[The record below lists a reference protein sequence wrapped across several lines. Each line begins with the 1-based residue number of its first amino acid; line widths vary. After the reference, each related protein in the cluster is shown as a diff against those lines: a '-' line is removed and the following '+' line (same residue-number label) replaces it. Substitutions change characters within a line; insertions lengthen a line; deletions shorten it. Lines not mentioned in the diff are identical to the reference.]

1 MKKIS
6 ALLPLIIIAAV
17 LLGAS
22 AQAAMAQTEP
32 KVTPESGYPPPA
44 TPVQLEEDALEDAY
58 PSELIRPSASA
69 PEAGYVAPTNA
80 PSQPANNTVTVIG
93 EEDSVPTAASASSGQ
108 AVPSVPISQSSLVRN
123 QAILWAGFLITLLI
137 FFTAVYGAMLMYRR
151 RR

>member
-1 MKKIS
+1 MKKTS
-6 ALLPLIIIAAV
+6 ALLPLIIIAAI
-17 LLGAS
+17 LLAAS
-22 AQAAMAQTEP
+22 AQGAMAQTEP
-32 KVTPESGYPPPA
+32 EVTPEGGYPPPA
-44 TPVQLEEDALEDAY
+44 TPVQPEEDTLEEAY
-58 PSELIRPSASA
+58 PSELIRPPASA

-93 EEDSVPTAASASSGQ
+93 EEDSVPTA
-108 AVPSVPISQSSLVRN
+108 VPSLPISQSSLVRN